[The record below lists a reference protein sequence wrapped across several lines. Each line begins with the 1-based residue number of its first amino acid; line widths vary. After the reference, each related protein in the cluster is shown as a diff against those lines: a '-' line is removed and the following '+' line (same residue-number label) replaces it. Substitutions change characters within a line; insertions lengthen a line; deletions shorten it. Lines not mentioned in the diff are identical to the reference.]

1 MFGEKLTTGVVEDGG
16 REKAHILTADHTKAR
31 RLGLPGDLPEILL
44 LRPGNILMDWHLTAF
59 VY

>member
-16 REKAHILTADHTKAR
+16 KARILTADHTKAR

>member
-31 RLGLPGDLPEILL
+31 RPGLPGDLPKILW
-44 LRPGNILMDWHLTAF
+44 LRPGNILID
-59 VY
+59 